1 MGLVRFKK
9 KRPFFP
15 FRPSP
20 ANSPHPPLLPF
31 FAQMQKCAC
40 VDPGAG
46 NKYINCWSRFQTKI
60 ALRFPAC
67 RHRPEPAILQLTHG
81 FATRNFKGQIIC
93 ATCYK
98 LRSTSI
104 NLRWENETTGFR
116 SDAELAQYKNRN
128 RWWLE
133 GRCHPCETLSDSF
146 FQEKY
151 NYESESTQATDYD
164 LNTPLFSSLSF

>member
-1 MGLVRFKK
+1 
-9 KRPFFP
+9 
-15 FRPSP
+15 
-20 ANSPHPPLLPF
+20 
-31 FAQMQKCAC
+31 MQKCAC

-104 NLRWENETTGFR
+104 NLRWENQTTGFR

-133 GRCHPCETLSDSF
+133 GRCHPCETLPDSF
-146 FQEKY
+146 FQVE
-151 NYESESTQATDYD
+151 ERGCTWELTAPPAMVMIT
-164 LNTPLFSSLSF
+164 LVCRTALSWVRIILMMAAMKMWF

>member
-1 MGLVRFKK
+1 
-9 KRPFFP
+9 
-15 FRPSP
+15 
-20 ANSPHPPLLPF
+20 
-31 FAQMQKCAC
+31 MQKCAC

-133 GRCHPCETLSDSF
+133 ERCHPCKTLSDSF
-146 FQEKY
+146 FQEKD
-151 NYESESTQATDYD
+151 NFESESTQATDFD
-164 LNTPLFSSLSF
+164 LDTPLSSSFSI